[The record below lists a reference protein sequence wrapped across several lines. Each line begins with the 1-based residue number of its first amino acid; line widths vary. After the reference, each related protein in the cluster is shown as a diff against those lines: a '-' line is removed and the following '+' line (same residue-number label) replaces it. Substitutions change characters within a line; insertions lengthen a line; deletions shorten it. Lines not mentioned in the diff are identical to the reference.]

1 MSDHKHH
8 HADKK
13 EKKLVQLL
21 KNRRTQR
28 INLAEDQLARGRE
41 LEKEREEKLTKSAL
55 GSSRAAEKQ
64 KKAGEPAWSAK
75 MQQIRDKNTG
85 RLEMSKERWNRFAGT
100 ESGGGR
106 GL

>member
-1 MSDHKHH
+1 MSDHHH
-8 HADKK
+8 PNKK
-13 EKKLVQLL
+13 EKKLAQLL

-28 INLAEDQLARGRE
+28 INLAEEEHARGRD
-41 LEKEREEKLTKSAL
+41 LETEREEELKKRAL
-55 GSSRAAEKQ
+55 GASRSASARQ
-64 KKAGEPAWSAK
+64 KKEAEPSWSAK

-85 RLEMSKERWNRFAGT
+85 RMRMAEERWNRFAGT

>member
-1 MSDHKHH
+1 MSDHH
-8 HADKK
+8 HASKK
-13 EKKLVQLL
+13 EKKLTQIL

-28 INLAEDQLARGRE
+28 INMAAEDALARGRDLDE
-41 LEKEREEKLTKSAL
+41 EREEEHRKAL
-55 GSSRAAEKQ
+55 ASSRGAAASKG
-64 KKAGEPAWSAK
+64 GEPAWSAR

-85 RLEMSKERWNRFAGT
+85 KSRMATERWNRFAGT